1 MTYNHALMAAIDNN
15 NVNDFWNILYNDD
28 AFVSKDIAYDPEWAN
43 GTGYYDGAVKADM
56 AELGVGQVG
65 RSRSP
70 APNNRRI
77 LIVKTRYGNVV
88 VFERMTPAED
98 GTLKGPITIN
108 MPDMIRH
115 TELIGT
121 EGPLTIDQL
130 VSIFGNGVQPVYNV
144 GVRLEHLL
152 TYMKQGGRLTKNLR
166 FRRFEAILLMAHNF
180 KDMFAMIQGSPT
192 QMQAVD
198 ALLSAPWEVPLVIRE
213 AHEHNSIPFRTDGY
227 GLTDKGLYRLTKWQA
242 EALLNLSF
250 DEFLG
255 SNLDVLN
262 GQYYQLAKDLNPAA
276 HKLSESMEASH

>member
-152 TYMKQGGRLTKNLR
+152 TYMNGRGERPVIVFNPLYPTIYAALERYGNPVTAWSLDYLRRLRARYDFVVVDCENIGTWGGTMTDWKNPGHVDQLNMRRMLR
-166 FRRFEAILLMAHNF
+166 YVVAHS
-180 KDMFAMIQGSPT
+180 DG
-192 QMQAVD
+192 
-198 ALLSAPWEVPLVIRE
+198 AL
-213 AHEHNSIPFRTDGY
+213 
-227 GLTDKGLYRLTKWQA
+227 
-242 EALLNLSF
+242 
-250 DEFLG
+250 
-255 SNLDVLN
+255 
-262 GQYYQLAKDLNPAA
+262 
-276 HKLSESMEASH
+276 